1 MMRLGEIAYAR
12 SGDKGS
18 AATLAVFARRPEDF
32 PALEKLLTADRVQQ
46 FFEPMGCGPVQRFS
60 LPKLQALN
68 FVLPEVLAGGGS
80 RSLRVDAQGKAIGQI
95 ALEMELAL
103 PTGSEPDHR

>member
-1 MMRLGEIAYAR
+1 MRLGEIAYAR

-18 AATLAVFARRPEDF
+18 AATLAVFARRPKDF
-32 PALEKLLTADRVQQ
+32 DLLERVLTADRVQR
-46 FFEPMGCGPVQRFS
+46 FFEPMGCGTVKRFS

-68 FVLPEVLAGGGS
+68 FILPDVLAGGGS

-95 ALEMELAL
+95 ALEMDMDELSTAD
-103 PTGSEPDHR
+103 GDS